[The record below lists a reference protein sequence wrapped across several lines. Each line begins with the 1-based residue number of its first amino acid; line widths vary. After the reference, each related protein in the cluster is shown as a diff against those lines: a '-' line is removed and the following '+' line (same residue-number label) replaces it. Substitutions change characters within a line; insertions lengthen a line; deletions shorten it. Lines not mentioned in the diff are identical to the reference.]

1 MSNIA
6 KGQFSVQAGLIMLA
20 IDIVLYGVLG
30 LYFDNVIPSKNALFC
45 VYITILTSLD
55 YVMYKCTTVVILHVN
70 MNWLNNAICDSN
82 AFNVV

>member
-30 LYFDNVIPSKNALFC
+30 LYFDNVIPSENALFR
-45 VYITILTSLD
+45 V
-55 YVMYKCTTVVILHVN
+55 
-70 MNWLNNAICDSN
+70 
-82 AFNVV
+82 